1 MKLSEY
7 IKDLRK
13 RLGFSQQTLADKI
26 GVSKSY
32 ISMLER
38 GKNYRDENKKIKP
51 NIEIL
56 NRIAELDGKTFDQ
69 MIGDLEDFEIN
80 ISSITPPD
88 RPTFRIP
95 VLANVAAGIPIEA
108 IEDIVDWEESND
120 LTGSE
125 KDYFGLK
132 VKGDSM
138 EPRILNGDTLIV
150 RKQPTADSGQTVVVL
165 VNGDEGCVKKLK
177 WTDSGM
183 MLISNNTSYDPM
195 FFTSDEIENLPVRIV
210 GRVVEVRSKLI

>member
-1 MKLSEY
+1 MTKGERLTLLREKMGLSQTEASNL
-7 IKDLRK
+7 INVSK
-13 RLGFSQQTLADKI
+13 QTLYKYENDKI
-26 GVSKSY
+26 TNIPSDKIEALAKLYRTTPLY
-32 ISMLER
+32 IMGWNDDSANK
-38 GKNYRDENKKIKP
+38 GKN
-51 NIEIL
+51 
-56 NRIAELDGKTFDQ
+56 
-69 MIGDLEDFEIN
+69 
-80 ISSITPPD
+80 S
-88 RPTFRIP
+88 TFRIP

>member
-1 MKLSEY
+1 MTKGERLTLLREKMGLSQTEASNL
-7 IKDLRK
+7 INVSK
-13 RLGFSQQTLADKI
+13 QTLYKYENDKI
-26 GVSKSY
+26 TNIPSDKIEALAKLYRTTPSY
-32 ISMLER
+32 IMGWNDDSANK
-38 GKNYRDENKKIKP
+38 GKN
-51 NIEIL
+51 
-56 NRIAELDGKTFDQ
+56 
-69 MIGDLEDFEIN
+69 
-80 ISSITPPD
+80 S
-88 RPTFRIP
+88 TFRIP